1 MAEILTLLEGSA
13 LGQVMRGLGVW
24 SYGVYNL
31 GHILGISL
39 LFGSIVVLDLR
50 LLGLWRG
57 IRLSTIATPVV
68 PVATLGFSAAAI
80 SGICMISTNATDYL
94 GNPFLYIKFPA
105 IALGLLNVI
114 VLKLMPA
121 WRHRQ
126 AREPSR
132 REQIQLAVAGG
143 ASLLCWLTAIAAGRM
158 IGYW

>member
-1 MAEILTLLEGSA
+1 M
-13 LGQVMRGLGVW
+13 GVW

-57 IRLSTIATPVV
+57 IGLSTIATPVV
-68 PVATLGFSAAAI
+68 PLAALGFSAAAT

-105 IALGLLNVI
+105 IALGLLNVL
-114 VLKLMPA
+114 VLELMPA
-121 WRHRQ
+121 WRHRSAVLRSPASGSTSAVRDCRRCTPGHPAAASAADPGSPGSS
-126 AREPSR
+126 ARRIRPP
-132 REQIQLAVAGG
+132 
-143 ASLLCWLTAIAAGRM
+143 
-158 IGYW
+158 

>member
-24 SYGVYNL
+24 SYGLYNL

-57 IRLSTIATPVV
+57 IRLSTLATPVV
-68 PVATLGFSAAAI
+68 PLAAVGFSVAAI

-94 GNPFLYIKFPA
+94 GNPFIYIKFPA
-105 IALGLLNVI
+105 IALGLLNVL
-114 VLKLMPA
+114 VLKFMPA

-126 AREPSR
+126 TREPSR

-143 ASLLCWLTAIAAGRM
+143 ASLLCWLTAITAGRM

>member
-1 MAEILTLLEGSA
+1 M
-13 LGQVMRGLGVW
+13 GVW

-39 LFGSIVVLDLR
+39 LFGSIVVLE
-50 LLGLWRG
+50 
-57 IRLSTIATPVV
+57 
-68 PVATLGFSAAAI
+68 
-80 SGICMISTNATDYL
+80 
-94 GNPFLYIKFPA
+94 
-105 IALGLLNVI
+105 
-114 VLKLMPA
+114 LMPA

-132 REQIQLAVAGG
+132 REQILLAVAGG